1 MDVLGWALH
10 NQRLRWQHL
19 HPAVHAGIP
28 RSFDGNLYV
37 PAGVAMILG
46 ALATLLPPSSQ
57 PTSGPSSRH
66 LVNSSPLSAT
76 VFPAFY
82 IDWFLIL
89 RWACIVSAF
98 APARHTPRCSWTR
111 PVEGTCI
118 APGVHGWV
126 GISFAMIFTA

>member
-46 ALATLLPPSSQ
+46 ALATLLPICPSGLDEMPHPFLRLHDLDALCTGLSVGDEMEVAAGAS
-57 PTSGPSSRH
+57 PKVAKC
-66 LVNSSPLSAT
+66 LVA
-76 VFPAFY
+76 
-82 IDWFLIL
+82 
-89 RWACIVSAF
+89 
-98 APARHTPRCSWTR
+98 
-111 PVEGTCI
+111 
-118 APGVHGWV
+118 
-126 GISFAMIFTA
+126 